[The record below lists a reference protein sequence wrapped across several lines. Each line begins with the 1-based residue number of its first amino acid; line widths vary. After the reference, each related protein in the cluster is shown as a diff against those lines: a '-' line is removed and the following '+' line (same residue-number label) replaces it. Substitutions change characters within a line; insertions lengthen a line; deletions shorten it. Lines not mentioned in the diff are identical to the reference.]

1 MKRIELVIESSALDR
16 FTEAAEGLNLSD
28 FDVTEV
34 RRPPGS
40 SRRENQRFY
49 RGSEFVLDLVERLK
63 VDLTVADD
71 TATRIVHELIE
82 RVRPESIAILRLD
95 HTAAV
100 TDEAIARSTHATSI
114 CNSADIGRRAL
125 IAPNEGSTSDRSSMD
140 RTSARR

>member
-1 MKRIELVIESSALDR
+1 MHSEPTQHRPTLGEKMKRIELVIEPSALDR

-34 RRPPGS
+34 RRTPGS
-40 SRRENQRFY
+40 SRRKSQRFY

-71 TATRIVHELIE
+71 AATRIVHELIE

-100 TDEAIARSTHATSI
+100 TGEAIVRSTHATSI
-114 CNSADIGRRAL
+114 
-125 IAPNEGSTSDRSSMD
+125 PM
-140 RTSARR
+140 TSALVAAH